1 MKLFSLILAATV
13 FAQNA
18 TEPDAGLDAGGLLGL
33 DERRRSQEQI
43 Q

>member
-18 TEPDAGLDAGGLLGL
+18 TEPDATGGLLEL
-33 DERRRSQEQI
+33 DERRRTQAQI